1 MKIAIDFDKCHGHGR
16 CYDIAPDMFDADDE
30 GYSVLL
36 HEGVVPVGLEKT
48 VELAMANCPELAIS
62 VVES

>member
-16 CYDIAPDMFDADDE
+16 CYDIAPGMFDSDDE

-36 HEGVVPVGLEKT
+36 HDGVVPAGLEKT
-48 VELAMANCPELAIS
+48 VELAIANCPESAIS
-62 VVES
+62 ITEA